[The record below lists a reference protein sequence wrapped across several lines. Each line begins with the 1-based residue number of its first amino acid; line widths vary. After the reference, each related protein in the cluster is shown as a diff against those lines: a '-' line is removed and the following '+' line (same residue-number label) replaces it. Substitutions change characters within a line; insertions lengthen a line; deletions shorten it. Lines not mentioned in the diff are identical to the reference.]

1 MNKTKKS
8 CKEIREQVVLFLLF
22 ITSEDCLQAYENSIS
37 QEKLAFELSRIW
49 FDEIYIPG
57 MIYLVDGLKGNFS
70 ENNAREFE
78 KCFTEKEFKSLER
91 FHRFFELRMDML
103 SKDMKKKG
111 TIPQNDSWQ
120 HLKKH
125 ASYLADEL
133 EPNADEKRKHLE
145 RMVKDG
151 LLDDGKLLKGSIR
164 DKWVLPLTTTMDK

>member
-22 ITSEDCLQAYENSIS
+22 ITSEDCLQTYENTIS

-70 ENNAREFE
+70 EKKAGEFE

-103 SKDMKKKG
+103 SKDNKKKG
-111 TIPQNDSWQ
+111 IIPQNDSWQ
-120 HLKKH
+120 HLKRH
-125 ASYLADEL
+125 ASYLAAEL
-133 EPNADEKRKHLE
+133 EPNADEKKKQLE
-145 RMVKDG
+145 NLVRG
-151 LLDDGKLLKGSIR
+151 RLLKEGKLFDG
-164 DKWVLPLTTTMDK
+164 VFG